1 LEAALLFGV
10 AAALAPQTACFHLR
24 AETQDI
30 GGGPSGSGSG
40 GSAGAPDSGMG
51 SVGGSSSGPDIILDG
66 GLPDALTVTKMACGD
81 STKQLSHTPA
91 AGLDISNATGYKPDA
106 TVQSKVASIVAAMNK
121 TQLANQMRGPP
132 ATSGGQAQF
141 NDLYRTLDDT
151 VGNVKGLMM
160 RDGPR
165 GVQLFGSIYTGP
177 TVGSNLVNT
186 GAGYA
191 TAFPVPAAC
200 AASWDL
206 DLEYQI
212 GVDLADEVQASG
224 NTMTLSPCVN
234 ILRHPAWG
242 RSQETFGEDTFAVGR
257 MGSAYVHGVQ
267 QRILA
272 CVKHFA
278 ANNIEFGRFN
288 QNAEMD
294 DQTLHEVYGRHFE
307 MIIQDAGVACVM
319 AAYNAVNGVKST
331 VSTTLLTD
339 LLRGTFGFKGFVMS
353 DFWALPN
360 GTAANLMPAQY
371 DAVALAAI
379 NAGLDLEAPVNLN
392 FQNAENVATMQQL
405 VTSAT
410 RIIAQKVRF
419 NVVTAGQAPAA
430 QGLMAPTSV
439 LGANGITNNDSHV
452 ADAER
457 MAEESIVL
465 VKNDNHTLPINRSSV
480 HTIAV
485 IGAAV
490 PWRLSGINLSGTV
503 NFATE
508 VRTGDRGSSR
518 VTSNPAQSVGPADGI
533 GAAAGN
539 GIMVASGTDPNLADN
554 ADFVVVVAGMTPADE
569 GEEYTGAGD
578 RTDNM
583 SVPNFSLDGKSG
595 TNAQNDL
602 IAAVAMKNKPMVVV
616 LEGGSAINMPWLS
629 MVSAVVFA
637 YYPGQAGGTALG
649 KLLFGDVNFSGKTTF
664 TWPKSELDEPPFS
677 QGGTSGGTTM
687 MGYYH
692 GYQYFD
698 KMNIAPLYPFGHGLS
713 YTTFRYETI
722 LVPCSTVTKHGF
734 VDVQV
739 AVTNIG
745 TVPGNEVSFL
755 FVAYPNTQARRPD
768 KELKGFHR
776 TSAPVMPGQ
785 TVLFTIPV
793 RIQDLKY
800 WNTSSNPAGWTVES
814 GPVQLMVGPSSD
826 NLPLQDTI
834 TVQ

>member
-1 LEAALLFGV
+1 
-10 AAALAPQTACFHLR
+10 
-24 AETQDI
+24 
-30 GGGPSGSGSG
+30 
-40 GSAGAPDSGMG
+40 M
-51 SVGGSSSGPDIILDG
+51 GGSSSGPDIILDG
-66 GLPDALTVTKMACGD
+66 GLPDVAKMACGD
-81 STKQLSHTPA
+81 STEQLSHTPA
-91 AGLDISNATGYKPDA
+91 VGLDISNAVGYKADS
-106 TVQSKVASIVAAMNK
+106 TVQSRVTSIVSTMNK
-121 TQLANQMRGPP
+121 TQLANQMRGAP
-132 ATSGGQAQF
+132 ATSGGQAQY

-165 GVQLFGSIYTGP
+165 GVQLAGSIYTGP
-177 TVGSNLVNT
+177 TVGTNLVNT
-186 GAGYA
+186 GPGYA

-206 DLEYQI
+206 ELMYQV
-212 GVDLADEVQASG
+212 GVDIGDEVQASG

-242 RSQETFGEDTFAVGR
+242 RSQETLGEDTFAVGR

-267 QRILA
+267 QHILA

-288 QNAEMD
+288 QNAQMD

-331 VSTTLLTD
+331 VSSTLLTD
-339 LLRGTFGFKGFVMS
+339 MLRGTFGFKGFVMS

-360 GTAANLMPAQY
+360 GVAVNLMPSQY
-371 DAVALAAI
+371 DSVALSAV

-392 FQNAENVATMQQL
+392 FQNVENIATMPQL
-405 VTSAT
+405 LTSAK
-410 RIIAQKVRF
+410 RIIAQKIRF
-419 NVVTAGQAPAA
+419 NVVTPGQAPAA
-430 QGLMAPTSV
+430 QGLMPPTST
-439 LGANGITNNDSHV
+439 LGASGITNNDSHV

-465 VKNDNHTLPINRSSV
+465 VKNDNNTLPINRSNV
-480 HTIAV
+480 HTVAV

-490 PWRLSGINLSGTV
+490 PWRLSGINESGTV
-503 NFATE
+503 NFATDL
-508 VRTGDRGSSR
+508 RTGDRGSSR
-518 VTSNPAQSVGPADGI
+518 VNSSPAQSVGPAAGI
-533 GAAAGN
+533 TAAAGSA
-539 GIMVASGTDPNLADN
+539 ITVVSGSDPALADG
-554 ADFVVVVAGMTPADE
+554 ADFVVVVAGMTPQDE
-569 GEEYTGAGD
+569 GEEYTGAAD
-578 RTDNM
+578 RSDNM
-583 SVPNFSLDGKSG
+583 GQANLSLDGKSG

-602 IAAVAMKNKPMVVV
+602 IATIAMKSKPMVVV

-629 MVSAVVFA
+629 MVPAVVFA

-664 TWPKSELDEPPFS
+664 TWPKSEADEPPFN
-677 QGGTSGGTTM
+677 QGGTSGGTTVM
-687 MGYYH
+687 DYYH

-698 KMNIAPLYPFGHGLS
+698 KMNIAPLYAFGHGLS
-713 YTTFRYETI
+713 YTTFRYETM
-722 LVPCSTVTKHGF
+722 LVPCSTATKQGV
-734 VDVQV
+734 VDVRV
-739 AVTNIG
+739 AITNTG

-755 FVAYPNTQARRPD
+755 FVSYPNTQARRPV
-768 KELKGFHR
+768 KELRGFHR
-776 TSAPVMPGQ
+776 TTAPVMPGQ

-800 WNTSSNPAGWTVES
+800 WNTSSNPPGWTVES
-814 GPVQLMVGPSSD
+814 GPVQVMVGPSSD
-826 NLPLQDTI
+826 TLPLKDTFN
-834 TVQ
+834 VQ